1 MSLKNDTR
9 FQELTLQEAMYYYM
23 QGFPLMLEDVYLNS
37 VKQGGIPSKV
47 WVEDY
52 EYSTVCYNVPVGHSP
67 TDKAIFPFIIPEKE
81 GITFE
86 DDSMVSIYSK
96 SVYYLALDYVWEH

>member
-23 QGFPLMLEDVYLNS
+23 QGFPLMLEDVYLNCN
-37 VKQGGIPSKV
+37 KQGEVPTED
-47 WVEDY
+47 WTEDY

-67 TDKAIFPFIIPEKE
+67 ADKNLFPFIVPEQE
-81 GITFE
+81 GVTFE

-96 SVYYLALDYVWEH
+96 SVYYLKLDYVLEH